1 VPINGLKAILTWLP
15 PDGLRDVVSAAGLA
29 VLDTQ
34 GLTGELEGE
43 QDALPARGSMGVGRF
58 TLPGRP
64 ALEAFFN
71 DHVVDIVQNLERPI
85 SYKSN

>member
-1 VPINGLKAILTWLP
+1 
-15 PDGLRDVVSAAGLA
+15 
-29 VLDTQ
+29 
-34 GLTGELEGE
+34 
-43 QDALPARGSMGVGRF
+43 MGVGRF